1 MKDNP
6 VLFAELFNP
15 AYYSFDSRSLWHF
28 AAALLVALCGGLVLY
43 WERGTR
49 VSRFFAAF
57 ALLFL
62 LWAIARGLMRLLIE
76 PDLVLFLSRR
86 SYVLLLLSLPFLYQF
101 AMILLRIETQRAVL
115 IWFNWTVAIVLALF
129 CVGSDWIIDS
139 VQRYSWGLEP
149 LFGPLGLISL
159 FWVCFMMLRTG
170 FDAFHVLRRSLPGT
184 LERQRIT
191 LFCAALAI
199 LYLSAVDFLS
209 SLGIAVYPWAFL
221 SVSGFTLLTAWITLR
236 FGLVEV
242 NAQLAAQEIAGLVR
256 GALLIL
262 DRDGSVQFANPVAE
276 SVLSLSHESLLGAA
290 GQTLLGDSFHPRHLA
305 QLSRMEGREAEEEI
319 LYQTPGGGPVR
330 DLALSAVA
338 VRDRHARDV
347 AFICLL
353 RDITEQKRVQQQRLA
368 EGLRDTLTGLPGRA
382 MFLELLDGAVQRAA
396 ASREYDFA
404 VCFMGLDRLKVINED
419 LGYSAGDQ
427 VLSEVARRLRQV
439 ARAQDT
445 VARVG
450 SDEFGLLLDGAGHE
464 QVQGLVVRLQQA
476 IRAPL
481 RLSDHDLHVS
491 TSIGIAESNFTY
503 ASGAEILRDAGVA
516 MHRAKQTGGG
526 DTHFLTRADRGT
538 QRTRLE
544 ADMRRAL
551 TAREFR
557 VYYQPVLDLIEK
569 RVAGFEALVRWQHPE
584 RGLVMPGP
592 FIELA
597 EQIGLSRE
605 IDLYVMEQ
613 ACAGLARFQELVR
626 ERKLSLSFNM
636 AEAGL
641 RDPQFTERVGAT
653 LARHGLDPSCVRI
666 ELLERV
672 ATMGPLR
679 NVLTRLRGLG
689 VGLAIDDFGTGYS
702 SLSRLHELPLT
713 VLKVDR
719 EFVQA
724 MAQTRSGEKVV
735 SAILALGGGL
745 GLTVIAEG
753 AGQMRETRRLRDLG
767 CRYVQGFYFSQ
778 AVPFEQALTMVR
790 EPQRLFGEKFSALD
804 AAWIAPAV
812 PPPASV
818 KSAVVAEVEVPPPN
832 PKPGKWFGRQ

>member
-1 MKDNP
+1 MNDTP
-6 VLFAELFNP
+6 ALFAELFNS
-15 AYYSFDSRSLWHF
+15 AHYSFDERSLWHF
-28 AAALLVALCGGLVLY
+28 GAALLVGLCGGLMLY
-43 WERGTR
+43 WERGSR
-49 VSRFFAAF
+49 ISRFFAAF
-57 ALLFL
+57 TLLFL
-62 LWAIARGLMRLLIE
+62 LWASARGLLRLLVE

-86 SYVLLLLSLPFLYQF
+86 VYILLLLALPFLYQF
-101 AMILLRIETQRAVL
+101 AMILLRTETRRTVL
-115 IWFNWTVAIVLALF
+115 IWFNWSVGIVLALA
-129 CVGSDWIIDS
+129 CIGSELVIAG
-139 VQRYSWGLEP
+139 VQRYDWGLEP
-149 LFGPLGLISL
+149 RFGVLGVVSL
-159 FWVCFMMLRTG
+159 VWVG
-170 FDAFHVLRRSLPGT
+170 FLMAIVAADAIGAWRRAQPGT
-184 LERQRIT
+184 QERRRIAW
-191 LFCAALAI
+191 FCAALAI
-199 LYLSAVDFLS
+199 LYCSGVDFLPA
-209 SLGIAVYPWAFL
+209 LGFEIYPWAFVPAGL
-221 SVSGFTLLTAWITLR
+221 FAMLAARITWR
-236 FGLVEV
+236 YGLVEV

-262 DRDGSVQFANPVAE
+262 DRDGAVQFANPFAE
-276 SVLSLSHESLLGAA
+276 TVLSLPRESLLGAA
-290 GQTLLGDSFHPRHLA
+290 GPKLLGESFHPENLA
-305 QLSRMEGREAEEEI
+305 QLSRMEEREAEREI

-347 AFICLL
+347 AFVCLL

-396 ASREYDFA
+396 ASRDYDFA
-404 VCFMGLDRLKVINED
+404 VCFIGLDRLNVINED

-427 VLSEVARRLRQV
+427 VLAEVAQRLRKA

-450 SDEFGLLLDGAGHE
+450 GDEFGVLLDGAGHE
-464 QVQGLVVRLQQA
+464 QVQGLAVRLQQA

-481 RLSDHDLHVS
+481 RLHDHDLHVS
-491 TSIGIAESNFTY
+491 ASIGIAESTFAY
-503 ASGAEILRDAGVA
+503 ASGAEILRDAGIA

-526 DTHFLTRADRGT
+526 DTHFLTRADHGT

-551 TAREFR
+551 EAREFR
-557 VYYQPVLDLIEK
+557 VYYQPVLDLSEK

-584 RGLVMPGP
+584 RGLVMPGA

-613 ACAGLARFQELVR
+613 ACAGLARFQEVAR
-626 ERKLSLSFNM
+626 ERKLSLSFNV
-636 AEAGL
+636 AESGL
-641 RDPQFTERVGAT
+641 RDPQFTEHVGAN

-672 ATMGPLR
+672 ATIGPLR
-679 NVLTRLRGLG
+679 NVLARLRGLG

-724 MAQTRSGEKVV
+724 MAQTQSGEKVV
-735 SAILALGGGL
+735 TAILALGGSL

-753 AGQMRETRRLRDLG
+753 AGQMREARRLRDLG

-778 AVPFEQALTMVR
+778 AVPFDQALAMVR
-790 EPQRLFGEKFSALD
+790 EPQRFFGEKFSALD
-804 AAWIAPAV
+804 AAWIAPAT
-812 PPPASV
+812 PPPAGA
-818 KSAVVAEVEVPPPN
+818 KPPAPAGAEDTQPN
-832 PKPGKWFGRQ
+832 PKRSKWFGRK